1 MLIRCECRFGIHFTY
16 GDFQKIFDRR
26 YCYRSAEGQQTALDY
41 TNESTGKIKSMFSL
55 CFLSFQ
61 LPSAWFSLYLFRL
74 STHSSSTLNDS
85 IRKRSTIRL
94 HPIRLCV
101 FSTLLFFALLSNN
114 NKNSIWFFLYL
125 LGIKVTARSLNQH
138 NLWAKWTLLANLMW
152 FSFSLHSC
160 CCHCRCFSGLQFS
173 NLRYKFAFPRTPW
186 QGLVVFNISFNFVVE
201 DSFSVLI
208 ESFDGFIASKRSTI
222 TYLIVVSPLNGGW
235 WFG

>member
-41 TNESTGKIKSMFSL
+41 TNESTGKINTMFSL

-74 STHSSSTLNDS
+74 STHSSSTLNGS

-114 NKNSIWFFLYL
+114 KKKKKFDLIFSIFAWNQGNSSQLESTQFTSKMNALGKSNVIL
-125 LGIKVTARSLNQH
+125 LA
-138 NLWAKWTLLANLMW
+138 TLLLLL
-152 FSFSLHSC
+152 SLPLFF
-160 CCHCRCFSGLQFS
+160 R
-173 NLRYKFAFPRTPW
+173 
-186 QGLVVFNISFNFVVE
+186 
-201 DSFSVLI
+201 
-208 ESFDGFIASKRSTI
+208 ASI
-222 TYLIVVSPLNGGW
+222 
-235 WFG
+235 F